1 MARWALSGRA
11 RKGFD
16 MAYYRNRF
24 HRPAKPKMRVI
35 VVKYAGQCA
44 CCGAPIKAGETAAYY
59 PAGTIAG
66 VTEGRIAHVG
76 GLDGNS
82 ARCTAEI
89 RKVNFPEY
97 AAEIARREA
106 EQRAVNDYAGDGL
119 DAR

>member
-11 RKGFD
+11 KKGFE

-24 HRPAKPKMRVI
+24 HRPTKPQMRVI

-82 ARCTAEI
+82 ARCS
-89 RKVNFPEY
+89 
-97 AAEIARREA
+97 AEIAKTYEA
-106 EQRAVNDYAGDGL
+106 RAVNDYAGDGL
-119 DAR
+119 DARWEDDGAAICGR